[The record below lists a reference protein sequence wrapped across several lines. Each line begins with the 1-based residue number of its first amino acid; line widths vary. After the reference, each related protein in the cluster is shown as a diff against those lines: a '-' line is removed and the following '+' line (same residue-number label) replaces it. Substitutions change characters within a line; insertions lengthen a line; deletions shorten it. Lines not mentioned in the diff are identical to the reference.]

1 MPAATGGTGSGSES
15 ALPMSHWQ
23 AATAFGTAAEA
34 FCENLFESAESALR
48 DNEAPTFPF
57 ARIADRFVRQRLA
70 SELMMSNGVVEPGWI
85 AMFQT
90 VAGVKVNAA
99 FLESAGRFG
108 GLTLE
113 DSVRLNLDEESM
125 PRCIG
130 RFLLAPDA
138 TLHYFRRRAFRIYP
152 LAIQLAILEAH
163 AAGPRS
169 RVRAAWTVL
178 DAIDAGR
185 RLLPDLC
192 TFLRVGKGT
201 VRASRVLTGDA
212 WSLSGGWSKA
222 RCLARV
228 LAAMPPDT
236 RPDRIEVGSC
246 HATELRILCV
256 IVGKCLL
263 ARHHSSPRLGK
274 TYEMLPELLQLPKR
288 KAIACL
294 RRHRRI
300 VRREGIKEWLALT
313 GEVGSLVRI
322 GVIRPVTTSSG
333 WRACPLRSKTELVIE
348 GSEMHNC
355 VASLAGDVR
364 ERAIVVFSLQSSRF
378 DERLTMVVTDAD
390 RAIARGWMAGARA
403 NEDEP
408 AFESHKLTVRLVGP
422 SNSPPSY
429 AGVRGAMEVLETLWP
444 NKAVVQITAS

>member
-1 MPAATGGTGSGSES
+1 MPATTGTTGPGSET
-15 ALPMSHWQ
+15 ALPKSHWPVVEM
-23 AATAFGTAAEA
+23 FGTAAEA
-34 FCENLFESAESALR
+34 FCENLFESAASALR

-57 ARIADRFVRQRLA
+57 ARIADRCVRKRLA
-70 SELMMSNGVVEPGWI
+70 SELMMSGGAVEPGWI
-85 AMFQT
+85 VMFQT

-99 FLESAGRFG
+99 FLEAAGRFG
-108 GLTLE
+108 GLSLE
-113 DSVRLNLDEESM
+113 DPVRRNLDEESM

-138 TLHYFRRRAFRIYP
+138 TLHYFRRRAFRTYP
-152 LAIQLAILEAH
+152 LALQLAILEAH
-163 AAGPRS
+163 AVGPRS
-169 RVRAAWTVL
+169 RVSAAWAVL

-192 TFLRVGKGT
+192 TFLRVGKGA

-222 RCLARV
+222 RCLARF
-228 LAAMPPDT
+228 LAAMPPET

-256 IVGKCLL
+256 IVGRRLL
-263 ARHHSSPRLGK
+263 ARHHSSPSMEK
-274 TYEMLPELLQLPKR
+274 TCEMLSELLDLPKR

-313 GEVGSLVRI
+313 GEAGTLVRI
-322 GVIRPVTTSSG
+322 GVVRPVTTPSG

-348 GSEMHNC
+348 GSEMNNC
-355 VASLAGDVR
+355 VASLTGDVR
-364 ERAIVVFSLQSSRF
+364 ERALVVFSLQSSRF
-378 DERLTMVVTDAD
+378 DERLTMVVTDAE
-390 RAIARGWMAGARA
+390 RAIARGWMAADRENG
-403 NEDEP
+403 DEP
-408 AFESHKLTVRLVGP
+408 AFEGHTLTVRLVGP
-422 SNSPPSY
+422 SNSPPTY

-444 NKAVVQITAS
+444 HKAVVQITAS